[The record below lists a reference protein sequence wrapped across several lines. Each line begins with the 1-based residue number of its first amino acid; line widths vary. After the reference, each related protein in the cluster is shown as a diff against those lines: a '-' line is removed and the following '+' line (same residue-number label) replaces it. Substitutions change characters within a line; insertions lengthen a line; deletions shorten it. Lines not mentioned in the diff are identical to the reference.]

1 MLVLEIV
8 TSAESFDILFEMSS
22 KFLLISNSEIE
33 LEKQLNMRRYFM
45 KYRRLLRYGF
55 YNEGGTHTVVLNKDK
70 VEFYNVNFEE
80 QKENIKLFF
89 KADTLVLE

>member
-1 MLVLEIV
+1 M
-8 TSAESFDILFEMSS
+8 
-22 KFLLISNSEIE
+22 N
-33 LEKQLNMRRYFM
+33 
-45 KYRRLLRYGF
+45 YRRLLRYGF